1 MSERLVGLVASC
13 RPSYARATL
22 AATQQE
28 VAAIACS
35 VSILWEAAREHD
47 MWAACG
53 HLHLGL
59 LHGKSKRCRRIPGSF
74 KKAVTTEW
82 REARG
87 RGVRKIT
94 QLLPGMRAA
103 LKRDGRRKTT
113 TVPGASA
120 SSQPAGAGKLDFGPS
135 TARSFED
142 FDMYNYFLCSRTA
155 PSE

>member
-1 MSERLVGLVASC
+1 MKLVMSC
-13 RPSYARATL
+13 RPSYARAKLLSRQT
-22 AATQQE
+22 E
-28 VAAIACS
+28 VAAVACS
-35 VSILWEAAREHD
+35 VGILWESAREHE
-47 MWAACG
+47 MWESCG

-87 RGVRKIT
+87 RGVRKVM

-103 LKRDGRRKTT
+103 LKRHAGRKSTGVT
-113 TVPGASA
+113 QASA
-120 SSQPAGAGKLDFGPS
+120 SSQPPGEGKLDFGPS

-142 FDMYNYFLCSRTA
+142 FDMYNYFLSSRTL
-155 PSE
+155 PSR